1 VRFKAAS
8 IYCVSWV
15 KKLLYLVVGY
25 ALTFALAFSIPT
37 FIHRRAFDQAFFAW
51 YKDPSPQNTA
61 VLRIEQHKNIL
72 IHLKDSAIGALALF
86 VVACG
91 VYGVSQLWKR
101 YLQNTRPRSTQ
112 P

>member
-1 VRFKAAS
+1 M
-8 IYCVSWV
+8 SWV
-15 KKLLYLVVGY
+15 KKFLYLVVGY
-25 ALTFALAFSIPT
+25 ALTFALVFSIPA
-37 FIHRRAFDQAFFAW
+37 FIHRRAFDQAFFVW

-61 VLRIEQHKNIL
+61 VLRIEQRKNRL
-72 IHLKDSAIGALALF
+72 IHLQDSAIGALALF

-101 YLQNTRPRSTQ
+101 YLQDSRPPSAQ

>member
-1 VRFKAAS
+1 VRFERAS
-8 IYCVSWV
+8 ISRVRWV

-25 ALTFALAFSIPT
+25 ALAFALVFSVPE
-37 FIHRRAFDQAFFAW
+37 FIHRRAFDQAFSAW

-61 VLRIEQHKNIL
+61 VLRIEQHKNRL
-72 IHLKDSAIGALALF
+72 IHLQDSAIGALALF

-91 VYGVSQLWKR
+91 VYCASQLWKR
-101 YLQNTRPRSTQ
+101 YPVNTRPPSGQ